1 MEILFVTT
9 ELAPFVKVGGLAD
22 VSAAL
27 PKALRLLGHDVTI
40 VLPRYPALESGGLLV
55 ARRLTPLKFELGDR
69 TFEVTVFDGRLASQ
83 VDLVLV
89 DVPGMFDRAGVYGE
103 NGEDYADNAL
113 RFAVLSR
120 AAAEVA
126 KQRALAGKPFDV
138 VHTNDWPTSLV
149 ASYLRALSAQTPALA
164 ATRSVLT
171 IHNVAHQGRF
181 AKDLLPSLGFGWD
194 AFSVDGLEF
203 YGGINLLKQGIRD
216 ADAVTA
222 VSPTY
227 AREIQTPDGGHQLD
241 GVLAARG
248 TAGDGA
254 KLPIVGVV
262 NGVDYAVWNPATDA
276 AIAAR
281 YDAEDPANKARC
293 RGALQ
298 KELGLAIDIAAPIVA
313 CVGRLVH
320 QKGTDLVAAAIPR
333 LLRATDAQIV
343 VAGDGDPALAAA
355 LEEAVAQSHGR
366 AVFARAASESLV
378 HRIFAGADVVLV
390 PSRFEPCGLVQLYAQ
405 RYGALPVARATGG
418 LVDTVVDCDAKLE
431 TGTGF
436 LFDAPTVDAL
446 FAATERAIAAR
457 VHSRWPT
464 LVRRVMR
471 LDRGWERPAR
481 RYEQVYRSLSK

>member
-22 VSAAL
+22 VSSAL
-27 PKALRLLGHDVTI
+27 PKALRLLGHGVTI

-55 ARRLTPLKFELGDR
+55 ARRLTPLKFDLGDR
-69 TFEVTVFDGRLASQ
+69 SFEITVFDGRLASQ

-89 DVPGMFDRAGVYGE
+89 DLPGMFDRAGVYGE
-103 NGEDYADNAL
+103 GGEDFPDNAL
-113 RFAVLSR
+113 RFAILSR

-126 KQRALAGKPFDV
+126 RQRAIAGKPFDV
-138 VHTNDWPTSLV
+138 VHCNDWPTALV
-149 ASYLRALSAQTPALA
+149 PSYLKSLTAETPALA

-181 AKDLLPSLGFGWD
+181 PKETLPTLGFGWD
-194 AFSVDGLEF
+194 TFTVDGMEF
-203 YGGINLLKQGIRD
+203 YGGINLLKQGILA
-216 ADAVTA
+216 ADAITT

-227 AREIQTPDGGHQLD
+227 AREIQTPEGGDRLD

-248 TAGDGA
+248 AA
-254 KLPIVGVV
+254 VVGVT
-262 NGVDYAVWNPATDA
+262 NGVDYSVWNPATDT

-281 YDAEDPANKARC
+281 YDAEDPTNKTRC

-298 KELGLAIDIAAPIVA
+298 KELGLAIDAAAPIVV
-313 CVGRLVH
+313 CVGRIVQ
-320 QKGTDLVAAAIPR
+320 QKGSDLVAAAIPR
-333 LLRATDAQIV
+333 LLRATDAQII
-343 VAGDGDPALAAA
+343 VAGEGAESLTSAIEAA
-355 LEEAVAQSHGR
+355 VSKSHGR
-366 AVFARAASESLV
+366 AVFARAASEPLV
-378 HRIFAGADVVLV
+378 HRIFAGADIVLV

-418 LVDTVVDCDAKLE
+418 LVDTIVDCDAKLE

-436 LFDAPTVDAL
+436 LFDDATVDGL
-446 FAATERAIAAR
+446 FGATERAIAAR
-457 VHSRWPT
+457 VHERWAA

-481 RYEQVYRSLSK
+481 RYEQVYRSLSR